1 MNDSIDVNLEA
12 VPAENGRDPSA
23 PESGNG
29 PKKIKRRKST
39 RIKQTPAD
47 IVFDVIKYVIL
58 VVSLVLVI
66 LPMLNILAL
75 SFSNG
80 VYNSKVSIIPLGIN
94 FKAYVYVLSESLFL
108 QAFGNSVLA
117 TVLVT
122 ILSTVCMSMAAYPLS
137 KIDCPFKKG
146 ITTFFII
153 TMLFSAGI
161 IPGYILMMVL
171 GLTDTIWSII
181 IISINNVYNMLLFK
195 SNFLGI
201 PNEIEEAAKID
212 GASSIQLFFIIVIP
226 LCLPVFAS
234 CAFFTIVGTWNSYG
248 GALMYIQN
256 NRSAQPLALYLYKML
271 QTDAVSVTD
280 PWRITNKS
288 NIEAATLII
297 SVIPVLLVYP
307 YVIKYI
313 KSGLTIGSVKE

>member
-1 MNDSIDVNLEA
+1 MNETKQK
-12 VPAENGRDPSA
+12 PM
-23 PESGNG
+23 
-29 PKKIKRRKST
+29 
-39 RIKQTPAD
+39 RIKSTPAD
-47 IVFDVIKYVIL
+47 IVFDVIKWTVIII
-58 VVSLVLVI
+58 SLLLVI
-66 LPMLNILAL
+66 FPIFNVL
-75 SFSNG
+75 SLSLSDGKF
-80 VYNSKVSIIPLGIN
+80 NSKVSIFPRG
-94 FKAYVYVLSESLFL
+94 FTFASYVYVFKDISFL

-122 ILSTVCMSMAAYPLS
+122 ILSNVFMAMAAYPLS
-137 KIDCPFKKG
+137 KFDCPCKKG
-146 ITTFFII
+146 LTTFFII

-161 IPGYILMMVL
+161 IPSYMLMLAL
-171 GLTDTIWSII
+171 GLTNTIWSVI

-201 PNEIEEAAKID
+201 PTEIEEAAKID
-212 GASSIQLFFIIVIP
+212 GANSIQLFFIIIIP

-234 CAFFTIVGTWNSYG
+234 CIFFTIVGTWNSYG
-248 GALMYIQN
+248 GALMYIDSAHT
-256 NRSAQPLALYLYKML
+256 SAQPLALYLYRML
-271 QTDAVSVTD
+271 TNADASRDDWV
-280 PWRITNKS
+280 ITNKS